1 MRALVLVSNDA
12 TEWFESLQPQ
22 RLRMSV
28 AAIKDKVIL
37 FSKAKSKRDLLSS
50 ISDIDDVSRD
60 ILTSLI
66 LQTPRGVLENV
77 EVDCSVGIS
86 GEDVQTFETVLA
98 KVQEVWGLR
107 DRGGTTGEE
116 STELFRRTIL
126 PLAHAALKV
135 EIFDKYGA
143 ALLLNNHGAALK
155 ALLEVENLEVSMHTG
170 PSANDVETI
179 QGYENRIIEIQG
191 LWEGLLNRTRS
202 AGGNKS
208 VSRLNVYQI
217 EGRQFHNRWIV
228 FHYLEDAKLLMGL
241 PKGLQEFAP
250 QKIREVT
257 SFALNLDPSSIT
269 TVRSDWISFR
279 KDLKRHAMSWIGNTR
294 I

>member
-28 AAIKDKVIL
+28 AAVKDKIIL
-37 FSKAKSKRDLLSS
+37 FSNTKSKRDLLSS
-50 ISDIDDVSRD
+50 ISDIDDISRD

-66 LQTPRGVLENV
+66 IQTPRGVLENV
-77 EVDCSVGIS
+77 EIDCSVGIS
-86 GEDVQTFETVLA
+86 NEEVQTFETVLA
-98 KVQEVWGLR
+98 KVQEVCGLR
-107 DRGGTTGEE
+107 DRGGTTGE
-116 STELFRRTIL
+116 SSSELFRRTIL
-126 PLAHAALKV
+126 PLAHAASKV

-155 ALLEVENLEVSMHTG
+155 ALLEVDNLEVIMHTG
-170 PSANDVETI
+170 PSANDVESI
-179 QGYENRIIEIQG
+179 QGYENRIQEIQK

-202 AGGNKS
+202 SVSNKS
-208 VSRLNVYQI
+208 LSRLNIYQI

-228 FHYLEDAKLLMGL
+228 FHYLEDSKLLMGL
-241 PKGLQEFAP
+241 PKGLQEFASE
-250 QKIREVT
+250 KIREVT
-257 SFALNLDPSSIT
+257 SFALNEDPSNIT
-269 TVRSDWISFR
+269 TVRSDWINFR
-279 KDLKRHAMSWIGNTR
+279 KDLKRHTGSWIGNTR